1 MSRVSADRVSAP
13 ADEQPGLTLVMM
25 VASHERFGEMNR
37 RRCRIQS
44 SKFITTPQQDGE
56 ALVLGLN
63 MLLTSGSRPST
74 FAVARTE
81 TIEKITGAKL
91 QSEMLE
97 AIDLLEKQFTLK
109 Q

>member
-1 MSRVSADRVSAP
+1 MR
-13 ADEQPGLTLVMM
+13 
-25 VASHERFGEMNR
+25 VASYEGFGLPETLSSGGAMNR

-74 FAVARTE
+74 FAIARTE
-81 TIEKITGAKL
+81 TIEKITSAKL
-91 QSEMLE
+91 RSEMLE

-109 Q
+109 QSSSPS